1 MRLETA
7 FACCV
12 LLARVFVD
20 HSVRLLPLHCTLGDD
35 TNLGTPRCLSGCI
48 IQEQKVENMLGKIN
62 MQEK

>member
-1 MRLETA
+1 MLTN
-7 FACCV
+7 
-12 LLARVFVD
+12 
-20 HSVRLLPLHCTLGDD
+20 VRLLPLHCTLGDD